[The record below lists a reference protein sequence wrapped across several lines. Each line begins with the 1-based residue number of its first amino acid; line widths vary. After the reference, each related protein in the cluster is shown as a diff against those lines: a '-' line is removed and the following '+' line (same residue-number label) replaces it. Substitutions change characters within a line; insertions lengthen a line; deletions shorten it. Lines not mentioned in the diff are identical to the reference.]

1 MGELEK
7 WRFGLKFDIE
17 LKTKLMK
24 FLKTKYLTPIAFL
37 IFFMPFLRNCMG
49 KVESVETAVA
59 IDTTYVDTLKDISNN
74 QKKSPEFGLH
84 KIQNVPKP
92 KIDNNLYENLNGY
105 QLAEFLPSGVFKKEL
120 NFEVLFFGYS
130 FYTYILLLSI
140 LMIVFSWRRKFLKV
154 RNLAIANIILLVIS
168 TISLIKYGVIDEFA
182 DVKYGLYVFLIYSI
196 LIIYIS
202 NKENLEFKT

>member
-1 MGELEK
+1 
-7 WRFGLKFDIE
+7 
-17 LKTKLMK
+17 MK

-105 QLAEFLPSGVFKKEL
+105 QLAEFLPSAVFDEEFKIED
-120 NFEVLFFGYS
+120 LFFAGS

-140 LMIVFSWRRKFLKV
+140 LMIVFSWLKKILWV
-154 RNLAIANIILLVIS
+154 RNLAVANIILLTIS
-168 TISLIKYGVIDEFA
+168 TILLIKSKFIDEFS
-182 DVKYGLYVFLIYSI
+182 DVKYGFYVFLMYS
-196 LIIYIS
+196 LFLVYLS
-202 NKENLEFKT
+202 GKESLELKNLKT

>member
-1 MGELEK
+1 
-7 WRFGLKFDIE
+7 
-17 LKTKLMK
+17 MK

-105 QLAEFLPSGVFKKEL
+105 QLAEFLPSAVFDEEFKIED
-120 NFEVLFFGYS
+120 LFFAGS

-140 LMIVFSWRRKFLKV
+140 LMIIFSWLKKILWV
-154 RNLAIANIILLVIS
+154 RNLAVANIILLTIS
-168 TISLIKYGVIDEFA
+168 TILLIKSKFIDEFS
-182 DVKYGLYVFLIYSI
+182 DVKYGFYVFLMYSI
-196 LIIYIS
+196 FLVYLS
-202 NKENLEFKT
+202 GKESLESKNLKT